1 MREKLKTYIDF
12 LFAGAPKTAA
22 TEETKAEILQN
33 TLDKYDDF
41 IAQGKSPE
49 AAYSLAVSG
58 IGDPREFLGEGSGT
72 PTARPAPA
80 SGRPQLPEK
89 YRWLSGVLLGVAVML
104 YILCVVPVITTGS
117 PVGMFVMIAV
127 ATCLLILRSYLPGK
141 SGGSG
146 EAEDDHEAQKRDT
159 GLCAS
164 INGLI
169 RALAL
174 VCYLILSFTTMAW
187 HITWVIFP
195 ISAAVQGIV
204 RACFELM
211 EGAKE

>member
-58 IGDPREFLGEGSGT
+58 IGDPREFLGEASVT
-72 PTARPAPA
+72 PMARPASP
-80 SGRPQLPEK
+80 STQPQLPEK
-89 YRWLSGVLLGVAVML
+89 YRWISGVLLGVAVMM
-104 YILCVVPVITTGS
+104 YILCVVPVIATGS

-141 SGGSG
+141 SCSN
-146 EAEDDHEAQKRDT
+146 EEKEDAPEEKKRDS

-195 ISAAVQGIV
+195 ISAAVQGVV

-211 EGAKE
+211 EGEKE